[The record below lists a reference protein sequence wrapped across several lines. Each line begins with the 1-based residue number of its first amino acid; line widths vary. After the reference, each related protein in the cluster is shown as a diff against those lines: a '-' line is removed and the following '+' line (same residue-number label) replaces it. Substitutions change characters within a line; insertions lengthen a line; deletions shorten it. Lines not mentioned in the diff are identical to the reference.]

1 MFFFPLRD
9 DNPTHGRPYI
19 SWAVLA
25 LCILVFMWQI
35 SLGAAQHAAVLAYGM
50 IPARLF
56 GFDLPVGT
64 PELVPDWMTLFS
76 SMFMHGGIM
85 HLAGNMLYLWIFS
98 DNVEDSIGH
107 GKFIVFYALCGV
119 AAALAQAFVDIR
131 SPIPMIGAS
140 GAIAGVLGSY
150 LLLHPRANVRCI
162 VGIFIFFR
170 LVNVPAFIVL
180 GGWIALQFLS
190 LGQTGSG
197 VAYVAHIGGFVAG
210 MALIPVF
217 KKPHIPLFDKP
228 HSRAF
233 SVEPLTGNS
242 HIPTIPRRNAEPD
255 NRRTPWD

>member
-1 MFFFPLRD
+1 MIISKPATHLSAPSHRQIFNAPRALCCNPTGLSSVPWVARPLNCAPQRPSLNRMFFFPLRD

-131 SPIPMIGAS
+131 SPIPMIGA
-140 GAIAGVLGSY
+140 
-150 LLLHPRANVRCI
+150 
-162 VGIFIFFR
+162 
-170 LVNVPAFIVL
+170 
-180 GGWIALQFLS
+180 
-190 LGQTGSG
+190 
-197 VAYVAHIGGFVAG
+197 
-210 MALIPVF
+210 
-217 KKPHIPLFDKP
+217 
-228 HSRAF
+228 
-233 SVEPLTGNS
+233 
-242 HIPTIPRRNAEPD
+242 
-255 NRRTPWD
+255 